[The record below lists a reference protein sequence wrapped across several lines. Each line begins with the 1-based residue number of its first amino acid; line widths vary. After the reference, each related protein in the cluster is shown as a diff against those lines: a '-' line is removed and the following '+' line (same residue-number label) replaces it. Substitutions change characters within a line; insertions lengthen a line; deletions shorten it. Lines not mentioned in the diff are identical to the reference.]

1 MNYKGILLDL
11 DNTLYNYDASHAIAL
26 DDVLNRFSKRFGLSL
41 QDSYGLYEHSKKMN
55 HRQLALTAASH
66 SRLFYFQKM
75 LEQIGAFDIG
85 VCLELDA
92 LYWQVFLGDIKPEP
106 YAMEL
111 LKDLHVPKCIV
122 TDFTAE
128 PQLRKLMKLEMDM
141 WIDHLVTSEEAG
153 VEKPHPFIYMLA
165 LSKLGLKAHEV
176 IMIGDSYEKDC
187 LGASTLGID
196 SILYKGNAEKS
207 DEAKGIT
214 VLQSFHDIIHWL
226 E

>member
-11 DNTLYNYDASHAIAL
+11 DNTLYNYDAAHQYAL
-26 DDVLNRFSKRFGLSL
+26 DEVLTRFSVR
-41 QDSYGLYEHSKKMN
+41 YGLTSNDAYKLYDQSKLMN
-55 HRQLALTAASH
+55 HRQLTLTAASH

-75 LEQIGAFDIG
+75 LELIGAFDIAE
-85 VCLELDA
+85 CLQVDDQ
-92 LYWQVFLGDIKPEP
+92 YWHFFLSTIKPEP
-106 YAMEL
+106 HAMEML
-111 LKDLHVPKCIV
+111 SEIQVPKCVV

-128 PQLRKLMKLEMDM
+128 PQFKKLMRLEMDP

-165 LSKLGLKAHEV
+165 LNKLGMKPNEV

-187 LGASTLGID
+187 LGASALGID
-196 SILYKGNAEKS
+196 SILYKGDASKQ
-207 DEAKGIT
+207 DLTKGIT
-214 VLQSFHDIIHWL
+214 VLSNFHDIIHWL